1 MPPIL
6 QQPFA
11 AVYIAIILVRQKMF
25 CSIGPCSLPV
35 FSVVVETNADDD
47 DVDSDVSVTVSTDND
62 ARGFTSVVKNVFGDD
77 L

>member
-1 MPPIL
+1 
-6 QQPFA
+6 
-11 AVYIAIILVRQKMF
+11 MF